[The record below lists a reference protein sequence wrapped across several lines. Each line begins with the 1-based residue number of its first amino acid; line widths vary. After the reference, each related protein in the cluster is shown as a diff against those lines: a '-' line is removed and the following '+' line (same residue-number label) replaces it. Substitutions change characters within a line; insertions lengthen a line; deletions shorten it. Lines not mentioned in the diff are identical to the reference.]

1 TPGSH
6 LDRVMRTKEVS
17 HAADDS
23 AEPVIG
29 VAARL
34 GGARSSVCVPM
45 IKDDALVGA
54 IFISRTEVRPF
65 TPKQIDL
72 LKNFADQAVIAIEN
86 TRLLT
91 ELREALE
98 QQTATSEVLQVISSS
113 PGELES
119 VFQAMLGN
127 ATRLCQASYGV
138 MWLRQ
143 GDAFR
148 FAAIHGALPA
158 AYIEQWRSGTL
169 YHPTPHSPL
178 PLPTQTRKAVQ
189 VPDMRENRSYLDGDP
204 LPVAAVEVAGIRT
217 LLLVPMLKEDD
228 LVGGIAIY
236 RQEVRSFTDKQTDLV
251 TNFAKQAVI

>member
-1 TPGSH
+1 TFADQAVIAIENARLFDEVQARTRELTESLEQQTATSEVLKVISSSPGELQPVFDTMLQKAVRICEASFGNLFLIDGDTAHWAAGIGTPPELAQFFTRSAWFRPTPGSH

-54 IFISRTEVRPF
+54 IFIYRTEVRPF

-119 VFQAMLGN
+119 VFRAMLGN

-138 MWLRQ
+138 MWL
-143 GDAFR
+143 
-148 FAAIHGALPA
+148 
-158 AYIEQWRSGTL
+158 
-169 YHPTPHSPL
+169 
-178 PLPTQTRKAVQ
+178 
-189 VPDMRENRSYLDGDP
+189 
-204 LPVAAVEVAGIRT
+204 
-217 LLLVPMLKEDD
+217 
-228 LVGGIAIY
+228 
-236 RQEVRSFTDKQTDLV
+236 
-251 TNFAKQAVI
+251 